1 LDWIPI
7 ALGRKPP
14 TNTPAIRVGID
25 IGGTFTDFVVYN
37 PADGSLRSFK
47 LLSTPQDPSEAVL
60 SGLVMIQAEWAQIDG
75 QPALDVIHGST
86 VATNALL
93 ERKGARTALVATQG
107 FGDLL
112 QIGRQNRPA
121 LYDFFADPPPPVVPA
136 GLCFEV
142 VERVDAKGNV
152 IQPLDPAQ
160 LADLVASLRAR
171 RVESVAICL
180 LFSFLHPD
188 HERLVAKVLREAGFQ
203 VSVSS
208 EILPEFREFERA
220 STTAVNAYVSPVLD
234 RYLDNLQRSL
244 KQPGA
249 SVALRVM
256 QSNGGNMS
264 LVEARSNGVRCI
276 LSGPAGG
283 VVGAQFLAGVLEEQA
298 GGPVRLIT
306 FDMGGTSTDV
316 SLVAGQPQVT
326 TESLVSGCPI
336 RIPMLDIHT
345 IGAGGGSIA
354 CLDAGGALRVGPE
367 SAGADPGPACY
378 GRGELPTVTDA
389 NLVLGRLAPDLFL
402 GGTMRL
408 DADRAR
414 RAIETLGN
422 KAGLDVLQAALGVV
436 QISNAHM
443 ERALRVISVERGHDP
458 RQFTLLSFGGAGGLH
473 AAELARRL
481 GVGRVLIPP
490 LASTLSAF
498 GMLAADIIRDYTK
511 TVMLP
516 LDTPLERIVAG
527 LETLVGQ
534 AAEDLRTYA
543 DDRVG
548 KAQDRVEFERMLDMR
563 YVGQSYELSVPFS
576 EHYLADF
583 HRIHQATY
591 GYAHP
596 GAELELVNLRLRA
609 VLRVQPPR
617 LAAQPLSGSD
627 PSGALIDNRLCLVGE
642 APGLRPVPI
651 YRAEALHPGN
661 QLSGPALIGRRDT
674 TILLGET
681 DSGQVDGYGNLW
693 IKIGE

>member
-1 LDWIPI
+1 M
-7 ALGRKPP
+7 GRKLP
-14 TNTPAIRVGID
+14 THPPAIRVGID

-37 PADGSLRSFK
+37 PADGGLKSFK
-47 LLSTPQDPSEAVL
+47 LLSTPQDPAAAVL
-60 SGLVMIQAEWAQIDG
+60 SGLALIQAEWAQRDG

-107 FGDLL
+107 FSDLL

-121 LYDFFADPPPPVVPA
+121 LYDFFANPPPLLVPA
-136 GLCFEV
+136 GLRFEV
-142 VERVDAKGNV
+142 IERTDANGVV
-152 IQPLDPAQ
+152 IQPLDPGQ
-160 LADLVASLRAR
+160 LANLVASLRACR
-171 RVESVAICL
+171 AESVAICL
-180 LFSFLHPD
+180 LFSFLFPD
-188 HERLVAKVLREAGFQ
+188 HERLVASALREAGFQ

-220 STTAVNAYVSPVLD
+220 STTAANAYVSPVLD
-234 RYLDNLQRSL
+234 RYLENLQHSL
-244 KQPGA
+244 NQPGA

-264 LVEARSNGVRCI
+264 LAEARSHGVRCI

-283 VVGAQFLAGVLEEQA
+283 VVGAQFLTGLLEEQT

-354 CLDAGGALRVGPE
+354 RLDPGGALRVGPE

-389 NLVLGRLAPDLFL
+389 NLVLGRLAADLFL
-402 GGTMRL
+402 GGAMRL
-408 DADRAR
+408 DVERAR
-414 RAIETLGN
+414 QAIETLGQA
-422 KAGLDVLQAALGVV
+422 AGLDLLQAALGVV
-436 QISNAHM
+436 QVANAHM
-443 ERALRVISVERGHDP
+443 ERALRVISVERGHDS

-481 GVGRVLIPP
+481 GIGRVLIPP

-516 LDTPLERIVAG
+516 SATPLDRIAAG
-527 LETLVGQ
+527 LEILVGQ
-534 AAEDLRTYA
+534 AGEDMRTYA
-543 DDRVG
+543 DDRVDRV
-548 KAQDRVEFERMLDMR
+548 QHRVEFERMLDLR

-576 EHYLADF
+576 EHFLADF

-609 VLRVQPPR
+609 VLRVQPPC
-617 LAAQPLSGSD
+617 LVAQPLSGSD
-627 PSGALIDNRLCLVGE
+627 PAGALIDNRLCLVGE
-642 APGLRPVPI
+642 TPELRPVPL
-651 YRAEALHPGN
+651 YRAEALLPGN
-661 QLSGPALIGRRDT
+661 QLSGPALICRSDT

-681 DSGQVDGYGNLW
+681 DSGHVDGYGNLW
-693 IKIGE
+693 IKVGA